1 MGHKKEGNS
10 KKTWSSAQAFFNGIG
25 TKESLE
31 IEGNPVMEAWE
42 EPYMKVLADK
52 VTDNLPQGGGTFLEV
67 GYGLGLSAKVIQSKF
82 PKSHTIIEANADV
95 FCRLMEENPGT
106 IGLKGLWQDVVGHL
120 RSGYFDGILYD
131 PYIIS
136 EDDPAHHIS
145 FAFEAYRLLKPGG
158 IFTFCNLTHF
168 GERLPD
174 LSYDMTKL
182 WEEQLQSLGKIGFSE
197 LKWDVFD
204 LGYLPPK
211 ECSYYDTQYF
221 LVPCLVK

>member
-1 MGHKKEGNS
+1 MGRFVNL
-10 KKTWSSAQAFFNGIG
+10 FIRIGI
-25 TKESLE
+25 
-31 IEGNPVMEAWE
+31 
-42 EPYMKVLADK
+42 
-52 VTDNLPQGGGTFLEV
+52 TDNLPQGGGTFLEV

-158 IFTFCNLTHF
+158 IFSVWPKILNYRYGLI
-168 GERLPD
+168 
-174 LSYDMTKL
+174 
-182 WEEQLQSLGKIGFSE
+182 LGLI
-197 LKWDVFD
+197 
-204 LGYLPPK
+204 
-211 ECSYYDTQYF
+211 
-221 LVPCLVK
+221 